1 MLASVSATKL
11 VSKRLPRIVRERQM
25 LDAAVVEFARH
36 GFHAASMDDIAAGA
50 NVSKPMVYAYL
61 GTKEDLF
68 IACLHREGTRVMEAI
83 AQVVEPHLGP
93 DEQLWRGMRAFF
105 GYVAAHR
112 DGWSVL
118 YRQSRGPFAA
128 ESERMR
134 TRMIEVVTGMLTRAV
149 ESRGRHTRATDLTA
163 LAYALVGACESLAGW
178 LLENPDESPD
188 LIASRLMN
196 IVWLGTGQ
204 MLDGAT
210 WPPAGDVAS

>member
-11 VSKRLPRIVRERQM
+11 VSKRLPRSVRERQM

-61 GTKEDLF
+61 GSKEDLF

-83 AQVVEPHLGP
+83 AEVVEPHLGP

-118 YRQSRGPFAA
+118 YRQSRGPFAG
-128 ESERMR
+128 ESDRMR
-134 TRMIEVVTGMLTRAV
+134 TRMIEVVAGMLTRAV
-149 ESRGRHTRATDLTA
+149 ESRGRQTRATDLTA
-163 LAYALVGACESLAGW
+163 LAYALVGACESLGGW
-178 LLENPDESPD
+178 LLDNNDESPD

-196 IVWLGTGQ
+196 IVWLGTGHV
-204 MLDGAT
+204 LDGAT
-210 WPPAGDVAS
+210 WRPPAAPTG